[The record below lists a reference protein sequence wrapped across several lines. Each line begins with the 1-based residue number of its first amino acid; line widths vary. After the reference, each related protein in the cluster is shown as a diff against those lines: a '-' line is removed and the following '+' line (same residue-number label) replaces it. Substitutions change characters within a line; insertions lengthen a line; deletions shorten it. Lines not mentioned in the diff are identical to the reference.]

1 MKTAKLVIG
10 IISIVLFLLVT
21 VQSCAAGV
29 ANTLTENGEVSG
41 SAGLLTAIMLLAG
54 GIVSIAG
61 RKSKGGAIACIV
73 LYLIGGIIGFAN
85 AGSYGDLYIWSGLC
99 IVLAVFFLISLF
111 AQKYDPK
118 PGKTK

>member
-10 IISIVLFLLVT
+10 IISIVLFLLVA

-73 LYLIGGIIGFAN
+73 LYLIGGIVGFAN
-85 AGSYGDLYIWSGLC
+85 AGSYADLYIWSGLC

-118 PGKTK
+118 PGKAK